1 MFVGWVVDFAVC
13 FLALLVYAL
22 VSLCMCMLNFMRVES
37 RKKKKKRVCV
47 LQCVRVCVSVLV

>member
-1 MFVGWVVDFAVC
+1 MGWVVDFAVC

-37 RKKKKKRVCV
+37 RRKKPRVCV